1 MGAALKLR
9 PGRRVILSENGNFGT
24 DLYVAQGLEH
34 LLGGEVSLRVVE
46 RSELEQA
53 LSEDVA
59 VLMLT
64 HVDFRTGA
72 LHDMGRLTSS
82 AHEKGALVLWDLAHS
97 AGALPLDLS
106 QDMVDL
112 AVGCGYKYLNGGPGA
127 PAFAYVAGRHH

>member
-1 MGAALKLR
+1 M
-9 PGRRVILSENGNFGT
+9 
-24 DLYVAQGLEH
+24 
-34 LLGGEVSLRVVE
+34 
-46 RSELEQA
+46 
-53 LSEDVA
+53 SEDVA

-127 PAFAYVAGRHH
+127 PAFAYVAGRHHEALDSPLWGWMGHEAPFDFDPDYRPAKGAGRLGSGRRRS